1 MNQVGFVGRLVRTP
15 ELRKISDSKKMC
27 YITVAVARGFKNRN
41 GEYETD
47 FIDCVLW
54 DYIAANA
61 VKHCQK
67 GDIISVRGRLQSRTY
82 EKDGKLE
89 YIMEVIGEKVSFISS
104 NSNKK
109 EEETEEDSNDNI
121 EE

>member
-15 ELRKISDSKKMC
+15 ELRKVNEIKKMC
-27 YITVAVARGFKNRN
+27 YITVAVARGFKNMN

-54 DYIAANA
+54 DNIAANT

-67 GDIISVRGRLQSRTY
+67 GDIISVRGRLQSRIY
-82 EKDGKLE
+82 EKDGKTQ
-89 YIMEVIGEKVSFISS
+89 YIMEVIGEKVTFISS

-109 EEETEEDSNDNI
+109 EELLDEKLEEI
-121 EE
+121 E

>member
-15 ELRKISDSKKMC
+15 ELRKVSDAKKMC
-27 YITVAVARGFKNRN
+27 YITVAVARGFKSMN

-54 DYIAANA
+54 DNVAANT

-67 GDIISVRGRLQSRTY
+67 GDIISVRGRLQSRIY
-82 EKDGKLE
+82 EKDGE
-89 YIMEVIGEKVSFISS
+89 THYITEIIGEKVSFISS
-104 NSNKK
+104 NSSKK
-109 EEETEEDSNDNI
+109 QENVEETEEV
-121 EE
+121 E